1 MSKTVPLSMNGQD
14 CKIVLMPLKDK
25 LIPGTLSI
33 LVRYG
38 NINFLANEQRR
49 IWSGMIVTIVTQSVS
64 SGQSESGMPGP
75 PCPPPYFY
83 RSVNPFSTRGTDCA
97 DYITTNPTGF
107 SSHPTALNS
116 LTHRAEKDI

>member
-1 MSKTVPLSMNGQD
+1 MSPPSQFYSYALNVHEQD
-14 CKIVLMPLKDK
+14 FSFVKECKKILMPLKDK

-64 SGQSESGMPGP
+64 SGQSEPGMSGMPGMP
-75 PCPPPYFY
+75 WHPHILKDQLTLSQPGGQTRLYRPYY
-83 RSVNPFSTRGTDCA
+83 
-97 DYITTNPTGF
+97 Y
-107 SSHPTALNS
+107 
-116 LTHRAEKDI
+116 